1 MMIPLKL
8 ALRNF
13 MCYRENVS
21 PLHFEGFRVACL
33 CGDNGNGKSALI
45 DAITWALWSKAR
57 ARSDDELIHLG
68 QREMEVEFEFIVGQN
83 RYRIIRKRAKGGMR
97 RAGQAILEL
106 QLATPQGF
114 ESITGNSVQETQRK
128 IIDILRMD
136 YETFINSALLL
147 QGRAD
152 EFTIKPPSERKKVL
166 ADILNLSLYDE
177 LEDQAKGVAKQK
189 EIECGNLAAG
199 IRDIDAELAN
209 KESYQEELYQVQ
221 AALVELEAQVKRQ
234 EGVLD
239 ELRQAK
245 KELDLKKEQQSET
258 ESRIAE
264 AERELNY
271 SESQLIL
278 HRHKVEDYQATLA
291 QSTEIEE
298 GYREL
303 VGAKKENE
311 ELNERLRQ
319 LHALTEGKNQLEQAI
334 RDAKNELVTE
344 QSVLQS
350 QLQRLQLSAE
360 AVPGLEQQLVK
371 IQSQSAELDNMGRE
385 LEQKRLREQELSNQI
400 HYLKSANI
408 KLEEEIEE
416 RRSKIEMLRRNGARC
431 PLCESELGIEG
442 RDRIITKYEQERQTK
457 AETYHGNE
465 LELAQKEKDF
475 QLARSEIAQFEARLN
490 RERAITQGQDIALKK
505 EFAQAQEAATELT
518 WHRARLAEV
527 AKRLKEG
534 EFALEQKAALVDLD
548 ARIKSLGY
556 DAARHHSVGQRLA
569 EFDRYDELKRR
580 LDEAKEL
587 IEQEKES
594 LAWAEDR
601 AGRWRSA
608 RDAEAERREALAQ
621 ELKAL
626 PEIGTKLAEAGR
638 VYDAVLARQA
648 QGRKM
653 LGAVE
658 QKLERCAVLE
668 KSKQEKSRALTRA
681 AAEKGI
687 YEELATAFGK
697 KGIQALVIE
706 QVLPEIEDEANRL
719 LGRMT
724 DSRMS
729 VRLETQRLTK
739 RGEPV
744 ETLDIRVSDELGTRS
759 YEMFSGGEAFR
770 IDFALRIAL
779 SKLLA
784 RRAGAPLPTL
794 FIDEGFGTQ
803 DSSGREKLVEAINSI
818 QDDFEKIIVIT
829 HIEEL
834 KDAFPVRIEVTKT
847 AEGSMISMS

>member
-1 MMIPLKL
+1 MIPIKL

-13 MCYRENVS
+13 MCYRENVP

-45 DAITWALWSKAR
+45 DAITWSLWSKAR
-57 ARSDDELIHLG
+57 ARSDDDLIHLG
-68 QREMEVEFEFIVGQN
+68 QREMEVEFEFIVGEN
-83 RYRIIRKRAKGGMR
+83 RYRIIRKRARGGMK

-114 ESITGNSVQETQRK
+114 KPITGNSVQETQQK
-128 IIDILRMD
+128 IIEILRMD
-136 YETFINSALLL
+136 YDTFINSALLL

-152 EFTIKPPSERKKVL
+152 EFTIKQPWERKKVL
-166 ADILNLSLYDE
+166 ADILNLSLYDQ
-177 LEDQAKGVAKQK
+177 LEDRAKGLAKQK
-189 EIECGNLAAG
+189 EIECGNLESG
-199 IRDIDAELAN
+199 IREIDTELT
-209 KESYQEELYQVQ
+209 KKGSYQEELHKVQ
-221 AALVELEAQVKRQ
+221 AALGELEAQVKSQ

-245 KELDLKKEQQSET
+245 KGLDLKKEQQSDA

-264 AERELNY
+264 AERELKY
-271 SESQLIL
+271 LESQLIL

-291 QSTEIEE
+291 QSKEIEE

-303 VGAKKENE
+303 LMAKKENE
-311 ELNERLRQ
+311 GLNERLRQ

-344 QSVLQS
+344 RSVLQS
-350 QLQRLQLSAE
+350 QVQRLQLSVE
-360 AVPGLEQQLVK
+360 AVPRLEQQQVK
-371 IQSQSAELDNMGRE
+371 IRSHSAELDKMGQE
-385 LEQKRLREQELSNQI
+385 LEQKRLREQQLSNQI
-400 HYLKSANI
+400 HYLKSMNT

-416 RRSKIEMLRRNGARC
+416 RKSKIDLLRRNGGRC
-431 PLCESELGIEG
+431 PLCETELGVEG
-442 RDRIITKYEQERQTK
+442 RDRIIGKYEQERQTK
-457 AETYHGNE
+457 AESYHGNE

-475 QLARSEIAQFEARLN
+475 RVAKSEIAQLETRLN
-490 RERAITQGQDIALKK
+490 RERAMTQGQEIALKK
-505 EFAQAQEAATELT
+505 ELAQAQEAATELT

-527 AKRLKEG
+527 IKQLDEG
-534 EFALEQKAALVDLD
+534 EFALEQKAALIDLD
-548 ARIKSLGY
+548 AQIKSLDY
-556 DAARHHSVGQRLA
+556 DAGKHQSVGQRLA
-569 EFDRYDELKRR
+569 EFHRYEDLKQR
-580 LDEAKEL
+580 LDKAKEL
-587 IEQEKES
+587 IDQEKAS

-601 AGRWRSA
+601 ASRWRSA
-608 RDAEAERREALAQ
+608 RQAEAERRESVAQ

-626 PEIGTKLAEAGR
+626 PQIVTKLAEAER
-638 VYDAVLARQA
+638 VYDALLARQK
-648 QGRKM
+648 QGQQM

-658 QKLERCAVLE
+658 QKLKHCADLE
-668 KSKQEKSRALTRA
+668 KSREEKATALTKTATEKS
-681 AAEKGI
+681 I
-687 YEELATAFGK
+687 YEELGTAFGK
-697 KGIQALVIE
+697 KGIQALIIE

-724 DSRMS
+724 DGKMS
-729 VRLETQRLTK
+729 VRLETQRLSRK
-739 RGEPV
+739 GEPV
-744 ETLDIRVSDELGTRS
+744 ETLDIRVSDELGTRD

-818 QDDFEKIIVIT
+818 QNDFEKILVIT

>member
-1 MMIPLKL
+1 MIPAKL

-13 MCYRENVS
+13 MCYRENVP

-57 ARSDDELIHLG
+57 ARSDDDLIHLG
-68 QREMEVEFEFIVGQN
+68 QREMEVEFEFVVGQN

-106 QLATPQGF
+106 QMATPQGF
-114 ESITGNSVQETQRK
+114 KPITGNSVQETQRK

-152 EFTIKPPSERKKVL
+152 EFTIKLPSERKKVL
-166 ADILNLSLYDE
+166 ADILNLSLYDQ
-177 LEDQAKGVAKQK
+177 LEDRAKGLAKQK
-189 EIECGNLAAG
+189 EIEYGNLEAG
-199 IRDIDAELAN
+199 IREIDIELTK
-209 KESYQEELYQVQ
+209 KESYQQELYEVQ
-221 AALVELEAQVKRQ
+221 AALVELEAQAKRE

-245 KELDLKKEQQSET
+245 KELDLRQEQLSEA
-258 ESRIAE
+258 EKRIAE

-271 SESQLIL
+271 LESQLIL

-291 QSTEIEE
+291 QSKDIEE
-298 GYREL
+298 GYQEL
-303 VGAKKENE
+303 LTAKRENE

-334 RDAKNELVTE
+334 KDAKNELVTE

-350 QLQRLQLSAE
+350 QAQRLQLSAE
-360 AVPGLEQQLVK
+360 AVPRLEQQLVK
-371 IQSQSAELDNMGRE
+371 IQSQSAELDEMAQE

-400 HYLKSANI
+400 HYLKSMNI
-408 KLEEEIEE
+408 KLGEEIEE
-416 RRSKIEMLRRNGARC
+416 RRAKIELLRRNGARC
-431 PLCESELGIEG
+431 PLCETELGVEG
-442 RDRIITKYEQERQTK
+442 QDRIITKYEQERQTK
-457 AETYHGNE
+457 AETHHGNE
-465 LELAQKEKDF
+465 LELAQVEKDF
-475 QLARSEIAQFEARLN
+475 RAGKSEIAQLEDRLN
-490 RERAITQGQDIALKK
+490 RERAMTQGQDIALKK
-505 EFAQAQEAATELT
+505 ELAQAQEAATELT

-527 AKRLKEG
+527 VKRLQEG
-534 EFALEQKAALVDLD
+534 EFALEQKAALIDLD
-548 ARIKSLGY
+548 AQIRSLDY
-556 DAARHHSVGQRLA
+556 DAARHQLVGQRLA
-569 EFDRYDELKRR
+569 EFDRYNDLKRR

-587 IEQEKES
+587 IDQERAS
-594 LAWAEDR
+594 LAWAEDG
-601 AGRWRSA
+601 ASRWRST
-608 RDAEAERREALAQ
+608 RDAEAKRREALAQ

-626 PEIGTKLAEAGR
+626 PEIATKLAEAER
-638 VYDAVLARQA
+638 VYEILLGRQA
-648 QGRKM
+648 QGRRM

-658 QKLERCAVLE
+658 QKLEHCAYLE
-668 KSKQEKSRALTRA
+668 KSKEEKSRALTKA

-687 YEELATAFGK
+687 YEELAAAFGK
-697 KGIQALVIE
+697 KGIQALIIE

-729 VRLETQRLTK
+729 VRLETQRLSRK
-739 RGEPV
+739 GEPV
-744 ETLDIRVSDELGTRS
+744 ETLDIRVSDELGTRN

-818 QDDFEKIIVIT
+818 QDDFEKILVIT